1 MDAHYQT
8 HMNGGTMRKNTLV
21 FLVGSMLAATACT
34 TIDPYTGQ
42 EKTSNTTKG
51 AAIGA
56 ATGIVIGAIS
66 GDGSQERKKRMLIGL
81 GVGALAGGG
90 VGAYMDR
97 QEAELRQKLAGTG
110 VSVTRM
116 DDDIVLNMPGNI
128 TFETNQSAIDAGFY
142 EVLDS
147 VAIVVNKFDQTI
159 IEIVGHTD
167 STGNDSINQPL
178 SERRA
183 SSVGAYLRSQDVMPQ
198 RISTYGVGSQYPV
211 ASNNTSE
218 GRALNR
224 RVEIVL
230 LPLTE

>member
-1 MDAHYQT
+1 MPSLLVL
-8 HMNGGTMRKNTLV
+8 TMV
-21 FLVGSMLAATACT
+21 VSACT
-34 TIDPYTGQ
+34 TIDPYTGEQ
-42 EKTSNTTKG
+42 KTSNTTKG

-56 ATGIVIGAIS
+56 AAGVVIGAIS
-66 GDGSQERKKRMLIGL
+66 GDGSQERKKRMLIGA

-128 TFETNQSAIDAGFY
+128 TFETNQAAIDASFY

-147 VAIVVNKFDQTI
+147 VAIVVNKYQKTI

-167 STGNDSINQPL
+167 STGSDAINQPL

-183 SSVGAYLRSQDVMPQ
+183 ASVAAYLRSRQVMPE
-198 RISTYGVGSQYPV
+198 RLSTFGVGSQYPV
-211 ASNNTSE
+211 ASNSTSQ
-218 GRALNR
+218 GRAQNR

>member
-1 MDAHYQT
+1 
-8 HMNGGTMRKNTLV
+8 MNSKVSVTLALI
-21 FLVGSMLAATACT
+21 FLALSACT
-34 TIDPYTGQ
+34 TIDPYTGK
-42 EKTSNTTKG
+42 EKTSNTTEG

-56 ATGIVIGAIS
+56 AAGAVIGAIS
-66 GDGSQERKKRMLIGL
+66 GDDSQERKKRILIGA

-97 QEAELRQKLAGTG
+97 QEAELREKLAGTG
-110 VSVTRM
+110 VSVTRV

-128 TFETNQSAIDAGFY
+128 TFETNQAAIDAGFY

-147 VAIVVNKFDQTI
+147 VAIVVNKYEKTL

-183 SSVGAYLRSQDVMPQ
+183 SSVGAYLRSQDVMEQ

-211 ASNNTSE
+211 ASNSTSE

-224 RVEIVL
+224 RVEIAL
-230 LPLTE
+230 LPLTQ